1 MSKSG
6 EDFLGEVGE
15 KKTRCEVTGSVP
27 RLQSKRKPILF
38 GIVETTAD
46 EKRNRIVTKT

>member
-15 KKTRCEVTGSVP
+15 TKTRCEVTGSVP
-27 RLQSKRKPILF
+27 RLPPKPKPILF